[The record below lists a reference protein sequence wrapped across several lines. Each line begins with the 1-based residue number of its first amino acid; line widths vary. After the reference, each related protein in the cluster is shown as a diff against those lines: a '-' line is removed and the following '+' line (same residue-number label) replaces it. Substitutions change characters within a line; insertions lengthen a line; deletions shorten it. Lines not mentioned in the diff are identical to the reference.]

1 MDSTEPR
8 RGGKFAFVLA
18 VLGMA
23 GAVLSLTMVGSS
35 LPTTETVGQVD
46 LAAQAGHQAAAA
58 APQAAAAKS
67 VSISGYAYSPA
78 TLTVNVGDTVTWTNQ
93 DTAPHNVVVTS
104 GPEKFTSPTLQK
116 GQSYTFTFTK
126 AGSYQYYCS
135 VHPDMKASV
144 TVAGGATTTAPPTT
158 TTAPPTTTAAPTTTM
173 PGHPTTTPPTT
184 TTPPAGEPP
193 ASCVPKEALAP
204 LLAHIKAAHLETS
217 PLQQV
222 TDALAFDQYIKSHT
236 VMLGQV
242 LDPLLGSTLSGDVL
256 SPFVAHVKAAHL
268 EMSPQEQVNEALAFD
283 QYIKTHTV
291 MLEQMLDP
299 ALAQA
304 TC

>member
-8 RGGKFAFVLA
+8 RGGRFALVLA
-18 VLGMA
+18 ALGIA
-23 GAVLSLTMVGSS
+23 GAVFSLAAVGTSAPS
-35 LPTTETVGQVD
+35 TTPAAQVD
-46 LAAQAGHQAAAA
+46 LAAQAGHHAAAA
-58 APQAAAAKS
+58 APQAAAPAAAPAAASAKS
-67 VSISGYAYSPA
+67 VTISGYAYSPA
-78 TLTVNVGDTVTWTNQ
+78 ALTVAVGDTVTWTNQ

-144 TVAGGATTTAPPTT
+144 TVAGGTTT
-158 TTAPPTTTAAPTTTM
+158 TTAPPTT
-173 PGHPTTTPPTT
+173 GHPTTHPTT
-184 TTPPAGEPP
+184 TTTAPPTGQPP
-193 ASCVPKEALAP
+193 TSCVPKETLEPFIAHLKAAHLERSPLEQVTDALAFDQYVKSHTVLLGQMLDPALNSALSGEVLAP

-222 TDALAFDQYIKSHT
+222 DDALAFDQYIKSHT
-236 VMLGQV
+236 VML
-242 LDPLLGSTLSGDVL
+242 
-256 SPFVAHVKAAHL
+256 
-268 EMSPQEQVNEALAFD
+268 
-283 QYIKTHTV
+283 
-291 MLEQMLDP
+291 EQMLDP
-299 ALAQA
+299 VFAQA

>member
-1 MDSTEPR
+1 M
-8 RGGKFAFVLA
+8 
-18 VLGMA
+18 
-23 GAVLSLTMVGSS
+23 
-35 LPTTETVGQVD
+35 
-46 LAAQAGHQAAAA
+46 
-58 APQAAAAKS
+58 

-78 TLTVNVGDTVTWTNQ
+78 ALTVNVGDTVTWTNQ

-135 VHPDMKASV
+135 VHPDMKASI

-158 TTAPPTTTAAPTTTM
+158 TAPTTTM
-173 PGHPTTTPPTT
+173 PGHPTTTPSTT

-193 ASCVPKEALAP
+193 TSCVPKEALEP
-204 LLAHIKAAHLETS
+204 LIAHINAAHLETS

-242 LDPLLGSTLSGDVL
+242 LDPLLGSAVSGDVL
-256 SPFVAHVKAAHL
+256 SPFIAHVKAAHL
-268 EMSPQEQVNEALAFD
+268 EMSPLEQVNEALAFD